1 MNWVLIVLFLHNGEG
16 NLAATSAV
24 FETQALCE
32 AAGKKASSDLDGVF
46 TGVHYSCVQARNET
60 PAAAPAP
67 TKP

>member
-32 AAGKKASSDLDGVF
+32 AAGKKAEKDLDGVF
-46 TGVHYSCVQARNET
+46 TGVHYSCVQARNEAPAST
-60 PAAAPAP
+60 PAPAP
-67 TKP
+67 G